1 VLLPPQWLVRRAV
14 RAAFTVATGA
24 LAVAAVDSAQIAT
37 AQGRVEADYS
47 ASVAGIPIGH
57 GSWIID
63 VAPDQYTA
71 AGNGAT
77 TGILKFISGVKGVG
91 ATHGMI
97 SNGQLLPTSYASTID
112 YGHIID
118 DVRIALAGGN
128 VRSYSVAPPLL
139 PHPDRIPVRDEDRRG
154 VVDPMTST
162 LAPVPGNGDLISPQA
177 CERKVAVF
185 DGRLRYELSSAFK
198 RIERVKADKGY
209 EGPAV
214 VCAVYFNP
222 ISGYVPDRAIIKY
235 LIAERDAEVWL
246 VPISGTRL
254 LVPFRFS
261 LPTPIGNGL
270 VQATRFISV
279 ALPAVDTTAAKV
291 Q

>member
-1 VLLPPQWLVRRAV
+1 MLLPPLWRVRPA
-14 RAAFTVATGA
+14 A
-24 LAVAAVDSAQIAT
+24 LAVAAAALAGSAVDSVHVAA
-37 AQGRVEADYS
+37 AQGRLEAEYS

-57 GSWIID
+57 GTWVID
-63 VAPDQYTA
+63 IAHDQYTA

-77 TGILKFISGVKGVG
+77 TGILKFIAGVKGIG
-91 ATHGMI
+91 ASHGVI
-97 SNGQLLPTSYASTID
+97 SNGQLVPTSYASTID

-128 VRSYSVAPPLL
+128 VKSYSVAPPLL

-162 LAPVPGNGDLISPQA
+162 LTSMAGNGALISPQA
-177 CERKVAVF
+177 CDRKVAVF

-198 RIERVKADKGY
+198 RIETVKADKGY
-209 EGPAV
+209 QGPAV
-214 VCAVYFNP
+214 VCAVYFKP
-222 ISGYVPDRAIIKY
+222 IAGYVPDRAIIKY

-246 VPISGTRL
+246 VPISGTRF

-270 VQATRFISV
+270 VQATRFDSV
-279 ALPAVDTTAAKV
+279 AVPAVDATAKM